1 MFFFVVAA
9 SVGIALIR
17 GGRADRLASFPFR
30 HLWLVFAA
38 FGVQLVLHVGWFTRL
53 AVVRAA
59 APYLYPS
66 AYYLLLLCFVL
77 NRRAPGVIWL
87 AAGSL
92 ANLAVIT
99 LNGGKMPVDGQALV
113 AMGCQAWRDLFA
125 SGRSLTNTLVTQT
138 TRLPWLAD
146 VLVGSPPFP
155 RPTLFSAGDVLLAVG
170 VFVLVQKTMV
180 PDRRS
185 RGGIRRPGRGGA
197 DRPGRPG
204 AGASRGDG
212 TGGGPGGR
220 P

>member
-185 RGGIRRPGRGGA
+185 RTAASAPVGGGGGA
-197 DRPGRPG
+197 ADP
-204 AGASRGDG
+204 
-212 TGGGPGGR
+212 GPGGAMG
-220 P
+220 PGVKGAG